1 MMLKFRIFN
10 SNPNISLIN
19 EEVGLKS
26 LHDKKAVNAFCFYK
40 INKTYL
46 LNIKSKT
53 KGIESK
59 LKKDNVSPKNF
70 LTPFSENNS
79 NTIKNY
85 IIYPFLYLTPAM
97 DISNKKAILF
107 IKNKKSFLQPFKI
120 F

>member
-79 NTIKNY
+79 NILLELEPVIHKK
-85 IIYPFLYLTPAM
+85 YLSVQM
-97 DISNKKAILF
+97 
-107 IKNKKSFLQPFKI
+107 
-120 F
+120 